1 MAVTAVLW
9 FRNDLRLCDNQ
20 LFHYPQ
26 VRAAESLVALFCIDP
41 RHFQQSR
48 WGDHLRTGSHRARFL
63 AESLIELDR
72 SLASLNSKL
81 TVLAGRPED
90 IIPSLLGEHGVLAY
104 QQEDTYEE
112 QHVEKRVLEGIG
124 PHVTVLQHH
133 HQTLL
138 NRGDLGWDPSTFL
151 PMPFGKY
158 WHGDC
163 QSVEP
168 RPELPRVNKGDV
180 PLPPPTRDQGSGANA
195 VPVNLGALLQQM
207 DGTSKMN
214 HRKPT
219 EDEGEF
225 VWQGG
230 ETAAWAQ
237 MRAYAT
243 PDGLG
248 THMQT
253 RNRFHGT
260 NSFSRLSPWLA
271 NGCLSPRTVYWWVF
285 DYFKKRKNGGGDP
298 RFDHFHKYVFQ
309 LCWRDYFRF
318 YCAHFGSKVF
328 FLEGGAQK
336 KRPWH
341 RDADVEQRWREG
353 LTGVPIVDA
362 LMRELKATGY
372 MSNRGRYLVASYLVF
387 YLGIDW
393 RIGAD
398 WFESQ
403 LLDHDV
409 CSNYGEWASMAN
421 VAVDLGSRYPMGL
434 KGRGP
439 SDPRS
444 KGRQGSGGDPWA
456 KGAQTGDAV
465 FDPWEQAAQ
474 YDRDE
479 VFVRRWVPEV
489 AHLPR
494 GHAHSPPDLGNSYPR
509 PLAVHALNL
518 PKSSATG
525 GRDGPYGPYYSCKRQ
540 QKKANCIEARKVEAD
555 KVAEQSFYLT
565 LSHEAKPVR
574 RWVVKKNQDRMM
586 AA

>member
-1 MAVTAVLW
+1 MAGTAVLW
-9 FRNDLRLCDNQ
+9 FRNDLRLRDNQ
-20 LFHYPQ
+20 LFQYPQ
-26 VRAAESLVALFCIDP
+26 VRAANSLVALFCIDP
-41 RHFQQSR
+41 RHLQHSR
-48 WGDHLRTGSHRARFL
+48 WGNHLRLGSHRARFL
-63 AESLIELDR
+63 AESLIELDE
-72 SLASLNSKL
+72 SLKTLGSKL
-81 TVLAGRPED
+81 TLVAGRPED
-90 IIPSLLGEHGVLAY
+90 IIPSLLGERGVLAY

-112 QHVEKRVLEGIG
+112 QRVENQVLENVG
-124 PHVTVLQHH
+124 PHVTLLQHR

-138 NRGDLGWDPSTFL
+138 NRDDLGWNPCMFL

-158 WHGDC
+158 WHGEC
-163 QSVEP
+163 QSIQP
-168 RPELPRVNKGDV
+168 RPELPMVSKGD
-180 PLPPPTRDQGSGANA
+180 LPMALAEDRGMMASA
-195 VPVNLGALLQQM
+195 VPVTLRELLRQM
-207 DGTSKMN
+207 GVQANNPAS
-214 HRKPT
+214 
-219 EDEGEF
+219 EGEF
-225 VWQGG
+225 VWRGG
-230 ETAAWAQ
+230 EVAAWGQ

-253 RNRFHGT
+253 RNKFHGA

-271 NGCLSPRTVYWWVF
+271 NGSLSPRTVYWWVF
-285 DYFKKRKNGGGDP
+285 DYFKNTRNEGGDP

-336 KRPWH
+336 KRPWR

-372 MSNRGRYLVASYLVF
+372 ISNRGRYLVASYLVF

-421 VAVDLGSRYPMGL
+421 IAVDLGSRYPMGL

-479 VFVRRWVPEV
+479 AFVRRWVPEV
-489 AHLPR
+489 AHLPK
-494 GHAHSPPDLGNSYPR
+494 GQAHSPPDLGNSYPR
-509 PLAVHALNL
+509 PLAVHAMSL
-518 PKSSATG
+518 PKSSALG
-525 GRDGPYGPYYSCKRQ
+525 GRDGPYGPYYSSGRQ
-540 QKKANCIEARKVEAD
+540 QKRANCVEVRKVKAD
-555 KVAEQSFYLT
+555 KPAEQSFYLT

-574 RWVVKKNQDRMM
+574 RWVVKNSQNRMSIST
-586 AA
+586 